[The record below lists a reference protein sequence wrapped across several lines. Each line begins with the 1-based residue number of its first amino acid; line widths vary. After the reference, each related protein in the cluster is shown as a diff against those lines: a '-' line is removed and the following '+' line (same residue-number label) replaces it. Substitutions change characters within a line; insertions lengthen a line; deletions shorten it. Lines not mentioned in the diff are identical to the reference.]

1 MAIGLSNI
9 DLSKLDPR
17 KIDLSDIH
25 LGALDLNKL
34 DPRNLDI
41 RKSATEAGY
50 VAVGAGVL
58 GFQSLQQRRRSAQ
71 ARFTEQSSALRSKAS
86 EAGSYVVSQVSSP
99 GALAKSVTGQARDAV
114 TPAFDAVSSRVEPT
128 LEQIKGIPSQVAG
141 SIPDSVKSV
150 PASISST
157 LSTGVEKVRGTI
169 NI

>member
-9 DLSKLDPR
+9 DLTKLDPR
-17 KIDLSDIH
+17 NIDFS
-25 LGALDLNKL
+25 NL

-71 ARFTEQSSALRSKAS
+71 ARFTEQSSALRTKAS

-99 GALAKSVTGQARDAV
+99 ATLAKSVSGQARDAV
-114 TPAFDAVSSRVEPT
+114 TPAYDAVSSRVEPT

-150 PASISST
+150 PGSISST
-157 LSTGVEKVRGTI
+157 LSAGVEKVRGTI

>member
-17 KIDLSDIH
+17 KIDFSDIH

-71 ARFTEQSSALRSKAS
+71 TRFTEQSSALRTKAS

-99 GALAKSVTGQARDAV
+99 TALAKSVTGQARDAV

-128 LEQIKGIPSQVAG
+128 IEQIKGIPSQVVG
-141 SIPDSVKSV
+141 SIPNSIKSV
-150 PASISST
+150 PTTISAT
-157 LSTGVEKVRGTI
+157 IGAGVEKVRGTV
-169 NI
+169 NL

>member
-1 MAIGLSNI
+1 MAIGISNI

-17 KIDLSDIH
+17 NIQLGNIDLS
-25 LGALDLNKL
+25 NL

-99 GALAKSVTGQARDAV
+99 TALAKSVTGQARDAV

-128 LEQIKGIPSQVAG
+128 LEQIKGIPSQVAN

-157 LSTGVEKVRGTI
+157 LSTGVEKVRGAV